1 MLVSS
6 MTDAMHAAK
15 WSSHLQIGKEVR
27 DYHTSSTL
35 PRIPFSC
42 ACELTTV
49 CGAIFSSMVG
59 YTTLLLCNIRIRFCV
74 SWFSMYLYVLY
85 AYTTIN
91 SMRKRRVTV
100 HPSIRPKSRGEKKEI
115 EQISKHRP
123 PPGQKEA
130 IKAYV

>member
-1 MLVSS
+1 

-15 WSSHLQIGKEVR
+15 WSSHLQIDKEVK
-27 DYHTSSTL
+27 DYHTSSAL

-59 YTTLLLCNIRIRFCV
+59 YTTLLLYNIRIRFCV
-74 SWFSMYLYVLY
+74 SWFSIYLYVLY

-91 SMRKRRVTV
+91 SMRKGRVTV
-100 HPSIRPKSRGEKKEI
+100 HPAEKQRRKRRNRTNRQTQTTTRAER
-115 EQISKHRP
+115 SN
-123 PPGQKEA
+123 
-130 IKAYV
+130 